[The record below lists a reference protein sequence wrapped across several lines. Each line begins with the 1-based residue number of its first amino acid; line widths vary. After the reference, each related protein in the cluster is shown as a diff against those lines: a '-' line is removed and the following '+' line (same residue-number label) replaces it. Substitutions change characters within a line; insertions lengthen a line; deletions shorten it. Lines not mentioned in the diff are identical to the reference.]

1 MAIIRHFGKK
11 YKVVVKFLGVNLVFE
26 QNFDLSLAKC
36 AAFGQ
41 VFIVVDGQ
49 IILNDLSIWSHRIET
64 ITIPFWTLSTEKEKS
79 VIIFTQRL

>member
-1 MAIIRHFGKK
+1 M
-11 YKVVVKFLGVNLVFE
+11 VKFLGVNLVFE